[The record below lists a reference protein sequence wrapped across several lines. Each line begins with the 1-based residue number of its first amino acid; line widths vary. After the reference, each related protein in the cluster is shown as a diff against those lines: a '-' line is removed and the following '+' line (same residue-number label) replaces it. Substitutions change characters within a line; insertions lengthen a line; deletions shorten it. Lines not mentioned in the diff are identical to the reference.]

1 MHFDEASY
9 VKRVAQIVS
18 YALAQYSFLLVLA
31 VPADD
36 VLQERLL
43 ELIWGFKGFLTAFS
57 KLSSTTLL
65 LPSFKSSTML
75 RYSAS

>member
-36 VLQERLL
+36 VLQERLFKI
-43 ELIWGFKGFLTAFS
+43 IWG
-57 KLSSTTLL
+57 SSLAN
-65 LPSFKSSTML
+65 SF
-75 RYSAS
+75 